1 MQKIVLTLLL
11 LTVALLSSDITV
23 KVIGLKNEK
32 GTLGLGLFNTDQY
45 FLKEKGKYKKA
56 QVKITKDGTF
66 HTFKNIPEGVYA
78 VTVYHDENGNGKLDK
93 NFIGFPKEG
102 VGISNDAKGSF
113 GPPTFKDAKFVLKE
127 HKTVTIQVKY

>member
-1 MQKIVLTLLL
+1 MQKTILAFLL
-11 LTVALLSSDITV
+11 LTVSLLSSEITV

-32 GTLGLGLFNTDQY
+32 GTVELGLFNTDQY

-56 QVKITKDGTF
+56 QVKITKYGTF
-66 HTFKNIPEGVYA
+66 YTFKNIPKGVYA
-78 VTVYHDENGNGKLDK
+78 ITVYHDENDNGKLDK

-113 GPPTFKDAKFVLKE
+113 GPPTFKDAKFSLKKY
-127 HKTVTIQVKY
+127 KTVTIQAKY